1 MTGMNRLSPWI
12 VRRPRACAATLSA
25 ARFPGAFDDAARA
38 VSDDLQLFLTAF
50 LGGLVF
56 FGTYLA

>member
-1 MTGMNRLSPWI
+1 MNRLSPWI
-12 VRRPRACAATLSA
+12 VRRPRATAVAAAYAVARSA
-25 ARFPGAFDDAARA
+25 GEIIDAAP
-38 VSDDLQLFLTAF
+38 SIGDDLRLFGTAF